1 MGSLVP
7 SSSYAA
13 PAEPLWAPAGGGGG
27 SQGAQ
32 GAQGAQGTQG
42 AQGANGTNGT
52 NGTNGA
58 QGAQGVTGAQGA
70 QGASAGTI
78 SVNNILVTSGG
89 YNYTLNTADVGTLI
103 GVYSETGSLGP
114 FNLNLVQ
121 GTFPAFGT
129 FFIKNIDELGRPISI
144 SFNTVPVTGQST
156 LYAPSSGTNNGF
168 LCLAKVLAPGIG
180 LVIF

>member
-32 GAQGAQGTQG
+32 GAQGTQGAQG

-58 QGAQGVTGAQGA
+58 QGATGAQGA

-78 SVNNILVTSGG
+78 SVTNLEIPGGTPYDYPLVPSDVGSLITVSTAVGSSGP
-89 YNYTLNTADVGTLI
+89 YTLNFLQAA
-103 GVYSETGSLGP
+103 
-114 FNLNLVQ
+114 
-121 GTFPAFGT
+121 FPYLGT
-129 FFIKNIDELGRPISI
+129 FFLKNIDDSGSQITITRDNNIPVKGQGVLLPPSLG
-144 SFNTVPVTGQST
+144 N
-156 LYAPSSGTNNGF
+156 NNGF
-168 LCLAKVLAPGIG
+168 LCIVKRLQNGGMYIY
-180 LVIF
+180 